1 MTDQNLS
8 EEGKVE
14 GGTPGSFVPAPVE
27 GEGGPVKKRK
37 ADLNKEVDPKAETLP
52 EPPLTEGK
60 DEDEDAD
67 VEDKDEDEDDAD
79 EVVKESSAAV
89 LSVFEGVELSEETK
103 RKLVV
108 VFEAA
113 VATEA
118 NALVEAKLKAAKAAL
133 VEAHK
138 AELNALKEAHEAEKT
153 VLEENLNT
161 FMEDASAKWLEE
173 NKIAIQDAKTV
184 EIAEAFVNSMKDLF
198 VEHEILVDVDNAQT
212 LSAMEEEIEAANAR
226 ANEAIMESMA
236 ARKELKEMKA
246 EAVFTEISEGLTTS
260 QVDKLRL
267 LSSKLVMED
276 VESFKTDLVAIKETF
291 FNNAAPSNLKEE
303 VEEDPVVTDSAPVA
317 SNLSE
322 DFVVSEMIKAI
333 NARKNS

>member
-67 VEDKDEDEDDAD
+67 VENDNDAD

-103 RKLVV
+103 RKLAV

-113 VATEA
+113 VTAEA
-118 NALVEAKLKAAKAAL
+118 DALVEAKLEAAKAAL
-133 VEAHK
+133 VEAHE

-153 VLEENLNT
+153 TLEENLNT
-161 FMEDASAKWLEE
+161 YMEDASAKWLEE

-212 LSAMEEEIEAANAR
+212 LSAMEEEIEVANAR

-246 EAVFTEISEGLTTS
+246 EAAFSEISEGLTTS

-267 LSSKLVMED
+267 LSSKLVVED

-322 DFVVSEMIKAI
+322 DFVVNEMVKAI